1 MQGLMMNWQLTLDK
15 LIEHA
20 NRLYPHK
27 GVTTM
32 QPDGSLHRMTYGEMY
47 KRVKRLAKALVQL
60 GIEPGDRVG
69 TFAWNNYQ
77 HLELYYAMP
86 GAGAVCHTLN
96 IRLFP
101 DQLGYIINHA
111 EDKIVFIDGTLLPLY
126 EKLAAQATGVQY
138 HVLFNAPREAAG
150 RLPNTLFYEDLIEGS
165 DEDFTWRSTDENMAM
180 GMCYTSGTTG
190 EPKGALYSHRSM
202 FLHTIGES
210 QVNALGVSEADTVLV
225 VVPQFHAMAW
235 GLPYS
240 AVGAGANLVMPGPHL
255 KPEPLANL
263 ITQERVT
270 IAAGVPTIWNG
281 LYHELKQHPRD
292 ISCVRALVV
301 GGAAM
306 PRSLTQAY
314 ESELGVN
321 VLHAWGMTEMSP
333 LGTVS
338 RLSSAHLDLDKE
350 QQWDVKAKQGY
361 PILGVELRIVD
372 EVGEVAALGRQDH
385 GRAAGARAV
394 DHPPVFQARGHHG
407 LHDEGRLVPHGRRRD
422 DQPRRLHDHHRP
434 HQGPGQERRRVDL
447 DGGAGEHYHRPS
459 ESPRSRRH
467 RRSRREVVRA
477 AAGGRRAHAGRVGL
491 TEEDVLAY
499 VGERAPKFWV
509 PDRVIFIDEVP
520 KTSVG
525 QVRQEGAAPHVRG
538 WAAGVKEMSRRRQA
552 EARSSARPR
561 DMDCTRVLRLYFFLL
576 LFPNVTNSSSTPPTA
591 AATVSQRLS
600 MPLEALTPL
609 AITGISLSLFSASAR
624 TRAKYSGSAR

>member
-1 MQGLMMNWQLTLDK
+1 M
-15 LIEHA
+15 
-20 NRLYPHK
+20 
-27 GVTTM
+27 
-32 QPDGSLHRMTYGEMY
+32 
-47 KRVKRLAKALVQL
+47 
-60 GIEPGDRVG
+60 
-69 TFAWNNYQ
+69 
-77 HLELYYAMP
+77 
-86 GAGAVCHTLN
+86 
-96 IRLFP
+96 
-101 DQLGYIINHA
+101 
-111 EDKIVFIDGTLLPLY
+111 
-126 EKLAAQATGVQY
+126 
-138 HVLFNAPREAAG
+138 PREAAG
-150 RLPNTLFYEDLIEGS
+150 RLPNTLFYEDLIAGS
-165 DEDFTWRSTDENMAM
+165 DEDFAWRSTDENMAM

-338 RLSSAHLDLDKE
+338 RLSSAHLELGKE

-372 EVGEVAALGRQDH
+372 EVGEELPWDGKTMGELQVRGPWIIRQY
-385 GRAAGARAV
+385 
-394 DHPPVFQARGHHG
+394 FKTRGYHR
-407 LHDEGRLVPHGRRRD
+407 LYDEGRLVPHRRRRD
-422 DQPRRLHDHHRP
+422 DQP
-434 HQGPGQERRRVDL
+434 
-447 DGGAGEHYHRPS
+447 
-459 ESPRSRRH
+459 
-467 RRSRREVVRA
+467 
-477 AAGGRRAHAGRVGL
+477 
-491 TEEDVLAY
+491 
-499 VGERAPKFWV
+499 
-509 PDRVIFIDEVP
+509 
-520 KTSVG
+520 
-525 QVRQEGAAPHVRG
+525 
-538 WAAGVKEMSRRRQA
+538 
-552 EARSSARPR
+552 
-561 DMDCTRVLRLYFFLL
+561 
-576 LFPNVTNSSSTPPTA
+576 
-591 AATVSQRLS
+591 
-600 MPLEALTPL
+600 
-609 AITGISLSLFSASAR
+609 
-624 TRAKYSGSAR
+624 